1 MIMKRNLILPV
12 ALVAALI
19 GGSVGALV
27 VRKQD
32 APVEPSTVV
41 TANPAVTTPAT
52 YSDVSTTP
60 SGQYVNTSADQLAAN
75 NSLRFGSAQEQLAY
89 RQGFADGFLGCRDGS
104 TTSNGVART
113 NYSAPSTVVY
123 RNGSRRVA
131 SSSNSRRVYYDYN
144 NQPRGR
150 TFWQKHRDKLT
161 VAMGSGGGA
170 LLGGLIGGK
179 KGAGIGALAGA
190 GGSALYTY
198 KLRNRTRRY

>member
-32 APVEPSTVV
+32 TPAEPATVA
-41 TANPAVTTPAT
+41 TANPALTTPAT

-60 SGQYVNTSADQLAAN
+60 SAQYVNTSADQLAAN
-75 NSLRFGSAQEQLAY
+75 NSLKFGTAQEQLAY
-89 RQGFADGFLGCRDGS
+89 REGFADGFLAARDAS
-104 TTSNGVART
+104 TTNNSVART
-113 NYSAPSTVVY
+113 SYAAPRSVVY
-123 RNGSRRVA
+123 RGRRA
-131 SSSNSRRVYYDYN
+131 SSTSSRGVYYDYG
-144 NQPRGR
+144 QPRSR
-150 TFWQKHRDKLT
+150 SFWQKHRDKLT
-161 VAMGSGGGA
+161 VAMGTGGGA
-170 LLGGLIGGK
+170 MLGGLIGGK